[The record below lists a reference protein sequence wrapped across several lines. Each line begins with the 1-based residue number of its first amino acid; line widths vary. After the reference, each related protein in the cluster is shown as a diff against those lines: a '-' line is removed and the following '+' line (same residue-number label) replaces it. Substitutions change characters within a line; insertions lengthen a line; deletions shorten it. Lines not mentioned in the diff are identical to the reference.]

1 MIKTRRRV
9 LAAKVESVEGIAEVL
24 TAAEGGILA
33 LDVKWTPDI
42 KMLQR
47 NAALPTLSKLKQLPG
62 LALAHVSFKAE
73 LMGRTAAFS
82 ALNLPYLDPYLRACG
97 FAATLDV
104 SAGAEKV
111 TYKPASTGLPSLTI
125 GVYSDGVRKLLTG
138 ARGAVKF
145 TSEVGGQI
153 FAEFDFVGAYNAVT
167 DVAIL
172 APTFPTFAPPLLTG
186 ASFTVGAF
194 AAVMKSISFDMGNK
208 LAPREDMNAASGYKS
223 FMITDRDPSG
233 HFDPEM
239 ELVATYDWYGK
250 WKAGTPGTLS
260 LGAIGVT
267 QYNKVKITA
276 PTVVTTKTSEGD
288 REGLEIADTTFQLA
302 MGTGDDEIVVEFS

>member
-9 LAAKVESVEGIAEVL
+9 LAGKIEAAEGVAETL

-47 NAALPTLSKLKQLPG
+47 NAALPTLSKLKQIPG
-62 LALAHVSFKAE
+62 LALAHVSFKVE

-82 ALNLPYLDPYLRACG
+82 ALNLPHIDPYLRASG

-104 SAGAEKV
+104 SAGVEKV
-111 TYKPASTGLPSLTI
+111 TYKPASSGLPCMTI

-138 ARGAVKF
+138 ARGSVKL
-145 TSEVGGQI
+145 SGEVGSQL
-153 FAEFDFVGAYNAVT
+153 FAEFDFVGAYNPVT
-167 DVAIL
+167 DVTIL

-186 ASFTVGAF
+186 ASFTIGGY
-194 AAVMKSISFDMGNK
+194 AAVMKSINFDMGNK
-208 LAPREDMNAASGYKS
+208 LAPREDMNAVSGYKS
-223 FMITDRDPSG
+223 FMITDREPTG

-239 ELVATYDWYGK
+239 NTVAEYDWYGL
-250 WKAGTPGTLS
+250 WKAGTSAALS
-260 LGAIGVT
+260 LGAIGAT
-267 QYNKVKITA
+267 QYNKVKVTA
-276 PTVVTTKTSEGD
+276 PTVVTTKIGEGD
-288 REGLEIADTTFQLA
+288 REGLEIADTSFQLA
-302 MGTGDDEIVVEFS
+302 MGTGDDEIIIEFS